1 MSQMR
6 LGFKSCQHSN
16 IFVFFDFLLL
26 YLQVRAVNQQQ
37 VVALVESF
45 TKNVPDQ
52 LTLTVNPE
60 RSVLLGEGLQG
71 CHAALV
77 VNIGRVSVCMGREWQ

>member
-1 MSQMR
+1 
-6 LGFKSCQHSN
+6 
-16 IFVFFDFLLL
+16 
-26 YLQVRAVNQQQ
+26 
-37 VVALVESF
+37 
-45 TKNVPDQ
+45 

-77 VNIGRVSVCMGREWQ
+77 VNIGRGRVSVCMGREWH